1 MLVKWEG
8 IVIRSV
14 DYGESSKVV
23 TLFTRE
29 RGKVA
34 IMARG
39 AKRAKSRL
47 SAVSQ
52 LFTHGYYL
60 CKTGPGS
67 GMSDLSQ
74 GEIVDSFRELRQ
86 DLMATAYAAYIAE
99 LLDRLTEQEEANPYL
114 FQLLYQ
120 LFHHLDEGR
129 DAEILCRIFETKML
143 QVAGISPKLTACAN
157 CGMQREPFVFSISQG
172 GLLCPACLETDP
184 YAFAIT
190 STVWKLLRLFQVF
203 DLERLGEIEVKATT
217 RSQLKHV
224 LRSYMDE
231 HLDLRLKSRSF
242 LDQMERIS
250 PGGSD

>member
-29 RGKVA
+29 KGKVA
-34 IMARG
+34 MMARG

-47 SAVSQ
+47 GAVSQ

-67 GMSDLSQ
+67 GMADLSQ
-74 GEIVDSFRELRQ
+74 GEIVDSFRDLRQ

-99 LLDRLTEQEEANPYL
+99 LLDRLTEQEEANPFL
-114 FQLLYQ
+114 FQLLHQ
-120 LFHHLDEGR
+120 LFHYIDEGR

-143 QVAGISPKLTACAN
+143 RVAGISPHLTDCSS
-157 CGMQREPFVFSISQG
+157 CGREQEPYVISISQG
-172 GLLCPACLETDP
+172 GLLCPACRESDP
-184 YAFAIT
+184 YAIAVT
-190 STVWKLLRLFQVF
+190 PSVWKLLRLFQVF
-203 DLERLGEIEVKATT
+203 DLERLGEIELKLST

-224 LRSYMDE
+224 LRRYYDE
-231 HLDLRLKSRSF
+231 HLDLYLKSRSF
-242 LDQMERIS
+242 LDQMERMNLS
-250 PGGSD
+250 GGD

>member
-39 AKRAKSRL
+39 AKKAKSRL

-52 LFTHGYYL
+52 IFTHGYYL

-67 GMSDLSQ
+67 GMADLSQ
-74 GEIVDSFRELRQ
+74 GEIVDSFRDLRQ
-86 DLMATAYAAYIAE
+86 DLMSTAYAAYIAE
-99 LLDRLTEQEEANPYL
+99 LLDRLTEDGEGNPFL
-114 FQLLYQ
+114 FQLLHQ
-120 LFHHLDEGR
+120 LFRHLDEGR
-129 DAEILCRIFETKML
+129 DPEILCRIFETKML
-143 QVAGISPKLTACAN
+143 QVAGITPRLTACAN
-157 CGMQREPFVFSISQG
+157 CGEQREPYVISVSQG
-172 GLLCPACLETDP
+172 GLLCPACAAGDA
-184 YAFAIT
+184 YAIAVT
-190 STVWKLLRLFQVF
+190 PSVWKLLRLFQVF
-203 DLERLGEIEVKATT
+203 DLERLGDIEVKPTT

-224 LRSYMDE
+224 LRSFMDE
-231 HLDLRLKSRSF
+231 HLDLRLKSRAF
-242 LDQMERIS
+242 LDQMERM
-250 PGGSD
+250 PLAGSD

>member
-29 RGKVA
+29 HGKIG

-39 AKRAKSRL
+39 AKKAKSRL
-47 SAVSQ
+47 GAVSQ

-60 CKTGPGS
+60 CKAGLGTSMP
-67 GMSDLSQ
+67 DLSQ
-74 GEIVDSFRELRQ
+74 GEIVESYRNLRQ
-86 DLMATAYAAYIAE
+86 SLTETAYAAYIAE
-99 LLDRLTEQEEANPYL
+99 LLDRLTHEREPNPFL
-114 FQLLYQ
+114 FQLLMLTFRY
-120 LFHHLDEGR
+120 LDEGR

-143 QVAGISPKLTACAN
+143 AVAGIAPQLSACIH
-157 CGMQREPFVFSISQG
+157 CGAGQEPFAISVSQG
-172 GLLCPACLETDP
+172 GLLCPACLSTDP
-184 YAFAIT
+184 YAISVSP
-190 STVWKLLRLFQVF
+190 STWKLLRLFQLF
-203 DLERLGEIEVKATT
+203 DLERLGDIEVKPAT

-224 LRSYMDE
+224 LRSFMDQ

-242 LDQMERIS
+242 LDQIERMTM
-250 PGGSD
+250 